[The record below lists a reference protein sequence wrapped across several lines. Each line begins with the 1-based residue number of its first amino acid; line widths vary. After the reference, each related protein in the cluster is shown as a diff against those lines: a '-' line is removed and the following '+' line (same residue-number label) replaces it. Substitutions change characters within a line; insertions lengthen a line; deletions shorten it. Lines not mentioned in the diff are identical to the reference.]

1 MTFGKPN
8 KTLFFRFKIKIHIYT
23 NAGIDEPDKM
33 SYFEEFSSDRPPQ
46 NLNLD
51 LNKHN
56 EITKVI
62 TNKNIYMLDL
72 ISFIRE
78 IIPGSKLK

>member
-1 MTFGKPN
+1 MN
-8 KTLFFRFKIKIHIYT
+8 QIK
-23 NAGIDEPDKM
+23 K